1 MVKEGGYISKQ
12 MSEIDDYDVFY
23 LHSQLTKYVS
33 KMQEEKEKM
42 TEKIKKYIH
51 KLNTKHLPY
60 GADITQFYTYCKQ
73 YSIKLIEESKKQGK
87 LTYKEW
93 TDTIEEIKKI
103 EYNYEE
109 VDIHFPFLFV
119 SVEPILTLYTTELK
133 QPVVSQFVKGKQ
145 AQENEACKTYYEEYC
160 SKCID
165 ILGEERFYSI
175 VKRQPK
181 LTIQSISSLCMNTSM
196 VNSTSSQES
205 DDFKEDYKVQYDDI
219 GRVNLNQKY
228 KYERKCHFRD
238 TLQQFQALQNK
249 QISERVYQDIE
260 EMANKF
266 SLLDLQYTDKRRFKK
281 ITQDHI
287 RVFLNELEYTDY
299 YEDTQLIYTTLTGK
313 PAPNISKYEKE
324 LYNDFDQLVNAYL
337 QLPEKVR
344 KNRKNFL
351 NNKYVLTQLLN
362 RRGIKVPEADLNCLR
377 TPSRLKEHDEIYSMC
392 CDILEWKF
400 SPLA

>member
-1 MVKEGGYISKQ
+1 

-23 LHSQLTKYVS
+23 LHSQLTKYVT
-33 KMQEEKEKM
+33 KMQEDKDKM
-42 TEKIKKYIH
+42 CEKIKKYIQ
-51 KLNTKHLPY
+51 KLNNKHLPY
-60 GADITQFYTYCKQ
+60 GADTMQFYEYCTK
-73 YSIKLIEESKKQGK
+73 YEIKPIDTSKKQGK

-109 VDIHFPFLFV
+109 AEVHFPFLFV
-119 SVEPILTLYTTELK
+119 SVEPILNEYTQELK

-145 AQENEACKTYYEEYC
+145 PRESEVCKAYYEEYC
-160 SKCID
+160 GKCID

-181 LTIQSISSLCMNTSM
+181 LNIQSISSLCINASM
-196 VNSTSSQES
+196 VNSTSSQEI
-205 DDFKEDYKVQYDDI
+205 DEFKEDYKVQYDDI

-249 QISERVYQDIE
+249 QIGEKVYEDIE

-266 SLLDLQYTDKRRFKK
+266 SLLDTQYADKRKFKR

-287 RVFLNELEYTDY
+287 RAFLNELGYTDY

-313 PAPNISKYEKE
+313 TAPNISKYEKE
-324 LYNDFDQLVNAYL
+324 LYQDFDQLVNAYL

-351 NNKYVLTQLLN
+351 NNKYVLSQLLS

>member
-1 MVKEGGYISKQ
+1 

-23 LHSQLTKYVS
+23 LHSQLTKYVA
-33 KMQEEKEKM
+33 KMQEEKDKM
-42 TEKIKKYIH
+42 IEKIKKHIQR
-51 KLNTKHLPY
+51 LNNKNLPY
-60 GADITQFYTYCKQ
+60 GANILQFYEYCKKYDITPSGTD
-73 YSIKLIEESKKQGK
+73 KKHGK

-93 TDTIEEIKKI
+93 TDTIDEIKKI
-103 EYNYEE
+103 EYTYEE
-109 VDIHFPFLFV
+109 VEIHFPFLFV
-119 SVEPILTLYTTELK
+119 SVESILNNYTTTLK
-133 QPVVSQFVKGKQ
+133 QPVVSQFIKGKQ
-145 AQENEACKTYYEEYC
+145 PQDNEICKQYYNEYC

-165 ILGEERFYSI
+165 ILGEDRFYSI

-181 LTIQSISSLCMNTSM
+181 LNIQSISSMCIHTSM
-196 VNSTSSQES
+196 VNSTSSQEI

-249 QISERVYQDIE
+249 QIGEQVYADIE

-266 SLLDLQYTDKRRFKK
+266 SLLDNQYTDKRKFKK

-287 RVFLNELEYTDY
+287 RAFLNELEYTDY

-313 PAPNISKYEKE
+313 TAPNISKYEKD
-324 LYNDFDQLVNAYL
+324 LYTDFDQLVNAYL

-351 NNKYVLTQLLN
+351 NNKYVLSQLLS
-362 RRGIKVPEADLNCLR
+362 RRGIKVQEADLNCLR

-392 CDILEWKF
+392 CDILGWKF
-400 SPLA
+400 SPLG